1 MTSTQP
7 QTSLFPPIE
16 PYQSDFLEVG
26 DGHRLY
32 FEQCG
37 NPAGVPVIFLHGG
50 PGSGC
55 NTSHRR
61 LLDPDGYR
69 IVLFDQRGCG
79 RSSPRGEI
87 TNNTTAHLVSDI
99 EKLRKHLGIERWLVF
114 GGSWGSSL
122 GVAYCAQHRHACLG
136 AILRGI
142 FMTGIPDL
150 DWFFNG
156 AGERVPQAWERLAAI
171 FPADTQSCLRTAVFD
186 DVLGA
191 DHERALLVVRHW
203 MQWEAALSA
212 PAENEA
218 RLPELSPDDAQIQL
232 AKYRVQA
239 WYLKNRCF
247 IDESGMLWFASRI
260 RKLPVAIVHG
270 IDDLVC
276 RPAGATALQRALVGS
291 RLHLV
296 EGGGHS
302 PFEAPM
308 AACLI
313 DAGRHF
319 LAHRDFDGWGR

>member
-1 MTSTQP
+1 MDTPRTQAP
-7 QTSLFPPIE
+7 LFPPIE
-16 PYQSDFLEVG
+16 PYHSDFLEVG

-37 NPAGVPVIFLHGG
+37 NPSGVPVIFLHGG

-55 NTSHRR
+55 NASHRR
-61 LLDPDGYR
+61 LLDPDAFR

-79 RSSPRGEI
+79 RSTPRGQIEH
-87 TNNTTAHLVSDI
+87 NTTGHLVSDI
-99 EKLRKHLGIERWLVF
+99 EKLRKHLQIGRWLVF

-156 AGERVPQAWERLAAI
+156 AGERLPTAWARLADI
-171 FPADTQSCLRTAVFD
+171 FPASARACLRTAVFD
-186 DVLGA
+186 DVLGP
-191 DHERALLVVRHW
+191 DPERALLVVRHW
-203 MQWEAALSA
+203 MQWEAALSSL
-212 PAENEA
+212 PTPETPLPTLSEREAE
-218 RLPELSPDDAQIQL
+218 IQL

-260 RKLPVAIVHG
+260 RGLPVAIVHG
-270 IDDLVC
+270 LDDLVC
-276 RPAGATALQRALVGS
+276 RPSGAVALQRALAGS
-291 RLHLV
+291 RLRLI

-302 PFEAPM
+302 PFEGEM
-308 AACLI
+308 SAALI

-319 LAHRDFDGWGR
+319 LAHGNFGGWGR